1 MPATKRNKEPKKTK
15 TKPNGNHVDRI
26 ATIERRSKRTRI
38 QRVPAK
44 AIDDSQ
50 DEYEEEEEEEV
61 KEQDSQNVVKNENDI
76 ASKLKPSTIKIPHP
90 KGSPFADALSPK
102 VLEFLA
108 DLKENNTREFMLS
121 SQDRWKDTQ
130 KEFTDFVG
138 MLMEQLHDLDP
149 TILVENPKLSVYRQ
163 HRDLRFTNDLRP
175 YKTYLS
181 ASFSRGGKKSPFA
194 GYYFAVAPGGGTYIG
209 AGIWQPSANRLQSI
223 REGIIDYASLL
234 REALE
239 LEGMEKIFGKHG
251 ISLLEDTDK
260 LKTAP
265 RNVDKN
271 HPEIEL
277 LRYKS
282 FVISKKFDDLDVVS
296 EGFLDK
302 ILDVYEAIVPFV
314 TILNSW
320 TG

>member
-1 MPATKRNKEPKKTK
+1 MVATKRKEPSTK
-15 TKPNGNHVDRI
+15 TKPNGNHVDHI
-26 ATIERRSKRTRI
+26 PSTERRSKRTRT
-38 QRVPAK
+38 QSKPTK
-44 AIDDSQ
+44 AIDESQ
-50 DEYEEEEEEEV
+50 DEYDDSDKEEEKEEEEES
-61 KEQDSQNVVKNENDI
+61 DDIKNEKVVE
-76 ASKLKPSTIKIPHP
+76 SKPSKIDIPHP
-90 KGSPFADALSPK
+90 KGSPYADALSPK

-130 KEFTDFVG
+130 KEFIDFVG

-149 TILVENPKLSVYRQ
+149 TIQVENPKLAVYRQ

-181 ASFSRGGKKSPFA
+181 ASFSRGGRKSPFA

-209 AGIWQPSANRLQSI
+209 AGIWQPSANRLQNI
-223 REGIIDYASLL
+223 RQGIIENAALL
-234 REALE
+234 REALS
-239 LEGMEKIFGKHG
+239 LEEMDKVFGKHG
-251 ISLLEDTDK
+251 VELLEETDK

-265 RNVDKN
+265 RNIDKD

-282 FVISKKFDDLDVVS
+282 LVISKKFDDLDVVS

-302 ILDVYEAIVPFV
+302 VLDVYEAVVPFV
-314 TILNSW
+314 TVLNSW